1 MAAWGLC
8 LDGGAVAVR
17 SSSVS
22 VEIDAANG
30 RVTGLRA
37 ANGVEFAA
45 PDGCADLFN
54 LGLTR
59 PEDYRAA
66 ENVTP
71 AQAARFRHEPLAQM
85 PVEKS
90 RSASTTIRLRPK
102 RSAATPANGTTT
114 P

>member
-8 LDGGAVAVR
+8 LDGGTVAVR

-45 PDGCADLFN
+45 PDGGADLFA

-59 PEDYRAA
+59 PEDFRAA

-71 AQAARFRHEPLAQM
+71 AQATRFRHEPLADGVRLVWEDLGEKVAR
-85 PVEKS
+85 VECTV
-90 RSASTTIRLRPK
+90 R
-102 RSAATPANGTTT
+102 AAPA
-114 P
+114 